1 MEVIFD
7 MQKDD
12 SKKTTVSLSGETK
25 EQLAKFGT
33 KGESFDEILQ
43 RVMTNAADL
52 CNKKSENDDV
62 VEEEEV
68 Q

>member
-1 MEVIFD
+1 MI
-7 MQKDD
+7 MKR
-12 SKKTTVSLSGETK
+12 TTVSLDEETK

-43 RVMTNAADL
+43 RVMTNAAHL

-62 VEEEEV
+62 VSEEDA